1 MTSPRRSLSQTQL
14 RILEL
19 LQQSPKPL
27 SAYDLLGLL
36 RHEGINAPPTVYR
49 ALDKLIREGLAHRI
63 ETLNGFVA
71 CRTPHA
77 ETSPAFL
84 ICDSCGLVSECVD
97 VALANAAADLAAR
110 NGFRCDRAALEL
122 RGVCNGCRQEATAA
136 A

>member
-1 MTSPRRSLSQTQL
+1 MTSSRRSLSQTQL

-71 CRTPHA
+71 CREAHGEA
-77 ETSPAFL
+77 SPAFL
-84 ICDSCGLVSECVD
+84 ICDSCGMVAECVD
-97 VALANAAADLAAR
+97 GALVNAAAELSAR
-110 NGFRCDRAALEL
+110 NGFRCDHAALEL
-122 RGVCNGCRQEATAA
+122 RGVCSSCRQEAPAA

>member
-1 MTSPRRSLSQTQL
+1 MTSSRRSLSQTQL

-19 LQQSPKPL
+19 LKQSPKPL

-84 ICDSCGLVSECVD
+84 ICDNCRLVSECID
-97 VALANAAADLAAR
+97 VALVNAAADLAAR
-110 NGFRCDRAALEL
+110 NGFRCDHAALEL
-122 RGVCNGCRQEATAA
+122 RGVCSGCRQEAPAA